1 MTRSHRT
8 GKVALA
14 VIKGFN
20 YFVLLMKRDKAYL
33 SLDSL
38 LAELYMKAEKKIIV
52 IVDKKSG
59 EISIEAE

>member
-8 GKVALA
+8 GRVVLA
-14 VIKGFN
+14 VIKGLN